1 VGGGGGEG
9 ELTRIG
15 WLAVP
20 LARLLELE
28 GPAEARFFVALVE
41 ALNSIIATVIL
52 QK

>member
-1 VGGGGGEG
+1 VGGSGGEG

-28 GPAEARFFVALVE
+28 EPVEARFFVALVE
-41 ALNSIIATVIL
+41 ALDSIIATVIR